1 MAHTLTRASSYT
13 PLCAASR
20 IPLKAATSRHH
31 FSNTRTDTQQ
41 PTFLPTFHPPTCR
54 SSLSPFFFLGTRVP
68 PHTHTHTPTPST
80 TMPSQTMTRNYQP
93 PSAHHI
99 DSTRDDDDHDAGAP
113 SGPVDLVHDDYAA
126 VETTSAPSTGIRK
139 SPASSSSPS
148 EQHQDTTSPTSSSS
162 ETSHTHHD
170 PRRGVADFTTPAIG
184 TASNLPAWAIA
195 ALQETLDQPWKA
207 HFNED
212 DAANAERDMSM
223 RNDPDFARGRDTVP
237 FYDGR
242 LKVCYG
248 EGSISA

>member
-1 MAHTLTRASSYT
+1 MDLVSLFAEGAHTDQSLVLNPINRR
-13 PLCAASR
+13 LEN
-20 IPLKAATSRHH
+20 LKAAASNTQTNNHH
-31 FSNTRTDTQQ
+31 YISNTRADIN
-41 PTFLPTFHPPTCR
+41 LPFTLPPAYNPCHPCFFP
-54 SSLSPFFFLGTRVP
+54 LSVP
-68 PHTHTHTPTPST
+68 PHTHT
-80 TMPSQTMTRNYQP
+80 MSQTTRNYQP
-93 PSAHHI
+93 PSAHHL
-99 DSTRDDDDHDAGAP
+99 DSTRDDDEHDAGAP

-139 SPASSSSPS
+139 SPSSSTT
-148 EQHQDTTSPTSSSS
+148 EQEHQDTTSPTSSSS
-162 ETSHTHHD
+162 SSETSHIHHD
-170 PRRGVADFTTPAIG
+170 PRRGVADFTTPVTGI
-184 TASNLPAWAIA
+184 ASNLPAWAIA

>member
-1 MAHTLTRASSYT
+1 
-13 PLCAASR
+13 
-20 IPLKAATSRHH
+20 
-31 FSNTRTDTQQ
+31 
-41 PTFLPTFHPPTCR
+41 
-54 SSLSPFFFLGTRVP
+54 
-68 PHTHTHTPTPST
+68 
-80 TMPSQTMTRNYQP
+80 MPSQTMTRNYQP

-113 SGPVDLVHDDYAA
+113 SGPVDLVHDEYAA

-139 SPASSSSPS
+139 SPASSSS
-148 EQHQDTTSPTSSSS
+148 EQQHQDTTSPTSSPS
-162 ETSHTHHD
+162 EPHQIAHRD

-212 DAANAERDMSM
+212 DDAANAERDMSM